1 MIQTIAAYIIV
12 AGAAV
17 WVVWRVLLPDT
28 IRAKMRARL
37 SGKDCGDDC
46 GCS

>member
-1 MIQTIAAYIIV
+1 MIQTVAVYVIV
-12 AGAAV
+12 AGAAA
-17 WVVWRVLLPDT
+17 WVVWRMILPAT
-28 IRAKMRARL
+28 IRARLRARV